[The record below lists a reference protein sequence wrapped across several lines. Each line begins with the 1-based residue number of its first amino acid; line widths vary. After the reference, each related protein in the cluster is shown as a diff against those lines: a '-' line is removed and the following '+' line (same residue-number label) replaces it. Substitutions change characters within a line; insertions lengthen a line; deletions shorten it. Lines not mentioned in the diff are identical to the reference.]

1 MAVPELSVAVPSVAA
16 PSLNVTVPD
25 GVKVE
30 EALGF
35 TVAVKLTC
43 WPKTDE
49 LVEEESVVVVAAA
62 VAERGANAK
71 PAGGAL
77 KVIVNALGTLSVAVS
92 TASSP
97 FSDPEAVRYA
107 VLPSGVMATSFGL

>member
-1 MAVPELSVAVPSVAA
+1 MAVPEISIAVPSVVA

-25 GVKVE
+25 GVKLE
-30 EALGF
+30 EASGL

-49 LVEEESVVVVAAA
+49 LVEEESVVVVAA
-62 VAERGANAK
+62 VAARGANAK

-107 VLPSGVMATSFGL
+107 VLPSGVIATSFGL